1 MADAPKAPV
10 ASKSEELKAI
20 NTITAHDGKQ
30 RVTFNAGDVVKGLSA
45 ESMKN
50 LKARGLIA

>member
-20 NTITAHDGKQ
+20 NTLVAHDGKQ